1 MISISQTNS
10 RSFFHFCVGETVG
23 YFFIQSGPVII
34 CDFQALWYLKFR
46 PVDNFHIF
54 HVVSLPEICLFR
66 KKETIYAKIWPY
78 IVSHGPICDPARPRQ
93 VILVLPVRVET
104 DIKSLIISF
113 LRKIMEVSRTRN
125 WTCVSF
131 PSRIQFFNSSLKY
144 FRKVE
149 IFWNFRPKI
158 LVKSTGFESFLCS
171 TA

>member
-1 MISISQTNS
+1 MIFKPFDIWNFDQLIIFI
-10 RSFFHFCVGETVG
+10 FFMLFLCLKYVFLEKKKL
-23 YFFIQSGPVII
+23 YMRKSGLTS
-34 CDFQALWYLKFR
+34 CQMDQ
-46 PVDNFHIF
+46 
-54 HVVSLPEICLFR
+54 
-66 KKETIYAKIWPY
+66 
-78 IVSHGPICDPARPRQ
+78 CDPARPRQ

-131 PSRIQFFNSSLKY
+131 PSRIHFFNSSLKY